1 MANAVTLLGM
11 WKWSCKVVCTRDG
24 IKVGSIRSLHPGSV
38 EEEAEEVDNLVG
50 NEYMPALN
58 DTGERRKYSESDG
71 VIASDQ
77 WTD

>member
-38 EEEAEEVDNLVG
+38 EEEAEEKVPFRSPN
-50 NEYMPALN
+50 
-58 DTGERRKYSESDG
+58 
-71 VIASDQ
+71 ASMIRPFIPPSI
-77 WTD
+77 